1 MSSAHWHAANQRH
14 AAQAH
19 RYDLQQPPQQ
29 QVLQQQVLQQQ
40 VLQQQVPQQQ
50 SPPLLQEGIAGNVPL
65 HPEDA
70 NNDGDATIALPPLVQ
85 LPADKGL
92 AAKTQFILS
101 RAKQALGKTSRGGR

>member
-1 MSSAHWHAANQRH
+1 MSSAHWLAANQRH
-14 AAQAH
+14 PAQAY
-19 RYDLQQPPQQ
+19 RYDLQQPP
-29 QVLQQQVLQQQ
+29 QQQ

-50 SPPLLQEGIAGNVPL
+50 SPPLLHEGIAGSVPL

>member
-19 RYDLQQPPQQ
+19 RYDLQQPP
-29 QVLQQQVLQQQ
+29 QQQ

>member
-29 QVLQQQVLQQQ
+29 QA
-40 VLQQQVPQQQ
+40 PQQQ

-70 NNDGDATIALPPLVQ
+70 NNDGDATIALPPRVQ

-101 RAKQALGKTSRGGR
+101 RAKQALGTTSRGGR